1 MSNCAIIIPAL
12 NPSKNLVDYVKEL
25 LTRNVPQIIVV
36 NDGSRMELACIFNE
50 LAELDRCT
58 VLNHKVNL
66 GKGRAL
72 KTAFHHFLQK
82 HDDLDGV
89 ITADADGQ
97 HSIPDVLKIADSLVN
112 TNEEI
117 ILGVRD
123 LSEANVP
130 VRSLMG
136 NRITSFIFQL
146 FYGGKL
152 EDTQTGLRG
161 IPQKILPQLLNLKG
175 ERYEYEI
182 NMLIFAKKNNIK
194 LSEISIQ
201 TLYFN
206 NNAES
211 HYSSI
216 IDSIRVFRKLVS
228 GLVKYSL
235 ATFTSGIIDIV
246 SFFLLA
252 SLILKNLPIGI
263 RFLLATLGARIFSS
277 SCNFYMNRKLVF
289 TSRNNFKKAIFK
301 YYILFFGLIAASY
314 TLVLSA
320 NLLLD
325 LNVILAKVCIDA
337 MLGILSYQ
345 IQLHWVFKNDK
356 RDISKTIAGKNNEL

>member
-1 MSNCAIIIPAL
+1 MSKCAIIIPAL
-12 NPSKNLVDYVKEL
+12 NPSKSLVEYVKTL
-25 LTRNVPQIIVV
+25 LARDVPQVIVV
-36 NDGSRMELACIFNE
+36 NDGSSREFSSIFNE
-50 LAELDRCT
+50 LADLDRCT
-58 VLNHKVNL
+58 VLTHEVNR

-72 KTAFHHFLQK
+72 KTAFHYFLQVY
-82 HDDLDGV
+82 HDLDGV
-89 ITADADGQ
+89 VTADADGQ
-97 HSIPDVLKIADSLVN
+97 HSIPDVLKIAESLVN
-112 TNEEI
+112 TDEEM

-123 LSEANVP
+123 FSGDNVP
-130 VRSLMG
+130 VRSLIG

-161 IPQKILPQLLNLKG
+161 IPQKILPLLLELKG

-182 NMLIFAKKNNIK
+182 NMLIFAKKNNIR

-206 NNAES
+206 NNSES

-216 IDSIRVFRKLVS
+216 IDSIRVFRKLIS
-228 GLVKYSL
+228 GLVKYSV
-235 ATFTSGIIDIV
+235 ATFASGIIDIV
-246 SFFLLA
+246 SFFLLT

-263 RFLLATLGARIFSS
+263 RIFIGTLGARILSS

-289 TSRNNFKKAIFK
+289 TSRNNVKNAIIK
-301 YYILFFGLIAASY
+301 YYVLFFGLIAASY
-314 TLVLSA
+314 ILVLSA

-325 LNVILAKVCIDA
+325 VNVILAKICIDA
-337 MLGILSYQ
+337 LLGILSYQ

-356 RDISKTIAGKNNEL
+356 QDISKPIAGENNEL